1 MFFKRSIHNESK
13 ETNMFLALPLM
24 LVGCSKDNIE
34 EKKTDSLKVS
44 ESEKKKDESI
54 DKEADK
60 LYKEKEELL
69 DEKEKLLDEK
79 KAKEEK
85 R

>member
-1 MFFKRSIHNESK
+1 MLINYNSFKRSIRNESK

-24 LVGCSKDNIE
+24 LVAWVGCSKNNTE
-34 EKKTDSLKVS
+34 ENKTDSLKIS

-60 LYKEKEELL
+60 LNKEKKNCLL
-69 DEKEKLLDEK
+69 KGRI
-79 KAKEEK
+79 AC
-85 R
+85 